1 MKKIFLLMLM
11 LSPFTNAETKF
22 FVCVD
27 AITKELSVLLN
38 DVLQINI
45 DEEWMQFDEF
55 WMDEEFLN
63 DNFRQEVSA
72 SGYGIDGNGNRRIRW
87 EFEFNKVT
95 GAFKFISTELPSWK
109 IDILSF
115 ICTPTEPLLP

>member
-1 MKKIFLLMLM
+1 MLM
-11 LSPFTNAETKF
+11 LSPFANAETKF

-27 AITKELSVLLN
+27 AVTKEPSVFLN

-55 WMDEEFLN
+55 WMDDEFIN
-63 DNFRQEVSA
+63 DDFRQEVSA
-72 SGYGIDGNGNRRIRW
+72 SVYGMDGNGNRISKW
-87 EFEFNKVT
+87 ELEFNKVT
-95 GAFKFISTELPSWK
+95 GALKFIETRFPSWK